1 MPNDTRVGG
10 AVGVPRVVP
19 DVATRVAASV
29 DDRAAEE
36 ADARLAVAQSHS
48 MRWRLPVGL
57 TEPELQQGYSR
68 VPHPVEVVAMGFL
81 VACAAAC
88 ALGVWPWP
96 LVAVRGL
103 S

>member
-1 MPNDTRVGG
+1 MTSTSDLERRQ
-10 AVGVPRVVP
+10 AE
-19 DVATRVAASV
+19 AALARLREE
-29 DDRAAEE
+29 DRAE
-36 ADARLAVAQSHS
+36 AAKPER
-48 MRWRLPVGL
+48 RGRLPVGL

-81 VACAAAC
+81 IACAAAC
-88 ALGVWPWP
+88 AMGVWPWP